1 MKYNFFFLK
10 IIATSSKDLELFSE
24 SKEKFLLKK
33 GPKNRYPVQTDTPRI
48 PDVKVIVKRTNL
60 FQATTEGASLKYCK
74 SLLQLNNVTKNM
86 STKFQCMNGNLNERA
101 IRSSVENVPILSF
114 NVIDIS

>member
-1 MKYNFFFLK
+1 MSFY
-10 IIATSSKDLELFSE
+10 
-24 SKEKFLLKK
+24 
-33 GPKNRYPVQTDTPRI
+33 
-48 PDVKVIVKRTNL
+48 L
-60 FQATTEGASLKYCK
+60 FQLTDGFQIVTKNYTATGEGASLKNCK

-101 IRSSVENVPILSF
+101 IRSSVENKVENVPILSF

>member
-10 IIATSSKDLELFSE
+10 IIATSSKDLVLFTE

-33 GPKNRYPVQTDTPRI
+33 GQKNRYPVQTDTPRI

-60 FQATTEGASLKYCK
+60 FQATTE
-74 SLLQLNNVTKNM
+74 
-86 STKFQCMNGNLNERA
+86 NL
-101 IRSSVENVPILSF
+101 SKLSF
-114 NVIDIS
+114 CVFRAVVCDVTHRYITVSNV